1 MVSLVVSQRDPRA
14 HDHFDAEILRKDFP
28 IMSRMVHERPLVYL
42 DNAASCQKPRS
53 VIDAMTSAYETAY
66 ANVHRGVHALSEE
79 ATVGFETARR
89 KVATFI
95 NADSADE
102 IVFVRGATEA
112 INLVA
117 SSYGRMLRAGD
128 EVVLTYLEHHSNI
141 VPWQMLRDTTGI
153 VLKIVPVDD
162 NGGFLFDEYE
172 RLLSDRT
179 KVVAIT
185 HVSNALGT
193 VTPVEDIVA
202 RAHAQGAVVLVD
214 GCQAVPHMAVDVQRL
229 DADFYVFSSHKLY
242 GPTGIGVLYGK
253 KDILESLPP
262 YQGGGEM
269 ILSVSFERTTYK
281 DSPHRFEAGTPAI
294 VEAVGLGAAIDYVQS
309 IGLDDIN
316 AHEQRLLDYAT
327 ERLFAVPGLR
337 IVGPAGEKAAI
348 ISFTMDFAHPH
359 DVATILDRTGVAI
372 RAGHH
377 CAQPLMNR
385 LGLSA
390 TARASFAA
398 YNTFADVD
406 ALVDGIGMVR
416 EVFG

>member
-1 MVSLVVSQRDPRA
+1 MVSLVASQRDPRSD
-14 HDHFDAEILRKDFP
+14 DHFDAEIVRKDFP
-28 IMSRMVHERPLVYL
+28 ILSRRVHGRPLVYL
-42 DNAASCQKPRS
+42 DNAASCQKPRC
-53 VIDAMTSAYETAY
+53 VIDAMTLAYETAY

-79 ATVGFETARR
+79 ATAGFENARR

-95 NADSADE
+95 NAESADE

-128 EVVLTYLEHHSNI
+128 EVVLSYLEHHSNI
-141 VPWQMLRDTTGI
+141 VPWQMLRDATGI
-153 VLKIVPVDD
+153 VLKVVPVDD
-162 NGGFLFDEYE
+162 DGGFLFDEYE

-193 VTPVEDIVA
+193 VTRIGGIVE
-202 RAHAQGAVVLVD
+202 RAHAHGAVVLVD
-214 GCQAVPHMAVDVQRL
+214 GCQAVPHMVVDVQSL
-229 DADFYVFSSHKLY
+229 NADFYVFSSHKLY

-253 KDILESLPP
+253 KDILQSMPP

-269 ILSVSFERTTYK
+269 IHAVSFERTTYK

-294 VEAVGLGAAIDYVQS
+294 VEAVGLGTAIDYVRS
-309 IGLDDIN
+309 IGLGDIN
-316 AHEQRLLDYAT
+316 AHEKRLLDYAT
-327 ERLFAVPGLR
+327 ERLGAIPGLR
-337 IVGPAGEKAAI
+337 IFGPAGEKAAI

-398 YNTFADVD
+398 YNSFADVD